1 MYKHYFFFAACF
13 VAFSAGAQQ
22 IAPQIPVAQR
32 VPHVLNKT
40 KFIGTEPIA
49 NIPVSHHQIGD
60 MEVSTHRDV
69 TVVQELI
76 GITIYDLQTNGA
88 VQRRVV
94 HSDDELRAAWTFGLT
109 QTAFADRG
117 TGFNEY
123 VAGSWN
129 EEPYERLENIRTGWP
144 NLLETAS
151 GRTLAITHADVATP
165 LHMVHRD
172 AGSSNWVNSDLP
184 AGDEYG
190 QLWPR
195 AAVGGEDGNS
205 IHVICV
211 TTPVANGGLEFNGQ
225 DGGLLYFRSTDAGD
239 SWEIQGQQFPELGA
253 DFFLNMSADSY
264 AIHARDNKVAFAV
277 FNDFA
282 DSFVMISD
290 DNGNTWTYRSLV
302 DFPVDLYVVD
312 SGLPEIGEDWDGDG
326 LFQEFFNTD
335 GSGDV
340 VIDHDGKVHVF
351 YGEMYY
357 ADTDLTDGN
366 FQYYPGVNGL
376 AYWNEDMEDNVYDVI
391 AFTYDL
397 DNSGVLDLDGIATY
411 FVNLAGM
418 PSAGVTSDGS
428 IYVSYSAVMESHSS
442 GSLNFRHVHVVRS
455 LDGGETWSTE
465 AACNLT
471 PDVDFDFYES
481 VFASVGADIEN
492 EVHIIYQRDFEPGLH
507 IRGEEHPAVIND
519 MMFLRVA
526 VDQFEACEAGE
537 DIIYTAIEEA
547 LRDDDL
553 EIFPNPAQDVV
564 HIVLNKLG
572 TADLRIYDLT
582 GKVVFERQNAQS
594 FVRVNTQELAA
605 GSYIVQVSTLGGSI
619 SKKLMVE

>member
-1 MYKHYFFFAACF
+1 MSKHYFFFAALLA
-13 VAFSAGAQQ
+13 AFSAGAQST
-22 IAPQIPVAQR
+22 APQIPVAQR
-32 VPHVLNKT
+32 TPQVLNKT
-40 KFIGTEPIA
+40 KFIGTEPVA
-49 NIPVSHHQIGD
+49 NIPVNQHHTGD
-60 MEVSTHRDV
+60 IEVTNHRDV

-94 HSDDELRAAWTFGLT
+94 QNDDEIRGAWTFGLT
-109 QTAFADRG
+109 QTAFDDRG

-123 VAGSWN
+123 VGGSWN
-129 EEPYERLENIRTGWP
+129 EEPYERIENVRSGWP
-144 NLLETAS
+144 SLLETAS
-151 GRTLAITHADVATP
+151 GRTLAISHADVDTP
-165 LHMVHRD
+165 LHMVYRN
-172 AGSSNWVNSDLP
+172 AGSSNWVDTDLP

-211 TTPVANGGLEFNGQ
+211 TTPVANGGIAYNGQ

-239 SWEIQGQQFPELGA
+239 TWEIQGQQFPELGS
-253 DFFLNMSADSY
+253 DFFLNLSADAY
-264 AIHARDNKVAFAV
+264 AIHARGNKVAFAV

-282 DSFVMISD
+282 DSFVMISE
-290 DNGNTWTYRSLV
+290 DNGNTWEYRSLV

-312 SGLPEIGEDWDGDG
+312 SGLPEIGDDWDEDG

-340 VIDHDGKVHVF
+340 IIDNDGKVHVF

-376 AYWNEDMEDNVYDVI
+376 AYWNEDMDDNMREVI

-397 DNSGVLDLDGIATY
+397 DDSGTLDLDGIALY
-411 FVNLAGM
+411 FTNLAGM
-418 PSAGVTSDGS
+418 PSAGVTADGS
-428 IYVSYSAVMESHSS
+428 IYVTYSAVMESHST
-442 GSLNFRHVHVVRS
+442 GSLNFRHMHVVRS
-455 LDGGETWSTE
+455 LDGGSTWSTE
-465 AACNLT
+465 SACNLT
-471 PDVDFDFYES
+471 PDVEFDFYES
-481 VFASVGADIEN
+481 VFGSMSADIN
-492 EVHIIYQRDFEPGLH
+492 DEVHIVYQRDFEPGLH
-507 IRGEEHPAVIND
+507 IRGEEHPAGIND
-519 MMFLRVA
+519 MVYLRVA
-526 VDQFEACEAGE
+526 LDQFEACEAGE
-537 DIIYTAIEEA
+537 DIEYTAIEEA
-547 LRDDDL
+547 LQPSDI
-553 EIFPNPAQDVV
+553 EIFPNPAQEVV
-564 HIVLNKLG
+564 NIVLNKLG

-605 GSYIVQVSTLGGSI
+605 GSYVVTVSTLGGTVSQ
-619 SKKLMVE
+619 KLMID